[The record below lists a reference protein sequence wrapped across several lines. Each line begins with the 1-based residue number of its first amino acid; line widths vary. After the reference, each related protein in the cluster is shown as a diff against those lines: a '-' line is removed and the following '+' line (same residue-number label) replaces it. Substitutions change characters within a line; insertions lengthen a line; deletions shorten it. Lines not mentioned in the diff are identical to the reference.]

1 MKILTQSAKGK
12 KLVYKP
18 LNQDS
23 SLLPIMSLGVPLS
36 QLLNSN
42 TCPLTSG
49 IKSLDKALH
58 DGFYKRSIYE
68 IFGVPGI
75 GKTQL
80 AKQLVT
86 NMNKEQPQ
94 ENVLWI
100 DTNKTV
106 NMSDQQ
112 WFTNNK
118 GYSIFKMRIKKFSE
132 LIFYFQQLL
141 KDKSGKKYS
150 LIIIDGF
157 SQLVVNYINV
167 ILSHGVDS
175 RQLHDIKCKR
185 LIVMMTLLT
194 KYTHS
199 NNSIVI
205 LLNDCMNTSFQSEN
219 NSSLTGIYNEDNLD
233 ILNNGNNFL
242 VSDRQSLLKRKNVQ
256 NLKSALIANC
266 AMGNKDNTW
275 EIFIKAKIGL
285 YWDWINKDNEW
296 FRLKNSQRKPVKCII
311 AIVQESNANKSD
323 RGNKRRR
330 VVPQPSILSSTPSSS
345 SSTTSFASTS
355 FSQSNEDLNNNDGP
369 IRLCFSKEMKKFSV
383 LQPTND
389 KGNVLNHENSSIV
402 SEMLNQAPSSPENLE
417 HPDDTIYDSQG

>member
-1 MKILTQSAKGK
+1 
-12 KLVYKP
+12 
-18 LNQDS
+18 
-23 SLLPIMSLGVPLS
+23 MSLGVPLS
-36 QLLNSN
+36 QLLSSN
-42 TCPLTSG
+42 PCPLASG
-49 IKSLDKALH
+49 IEPLDKALH

-106 NMSDQQ
+106 NMSDQE
-112 WFTNNK
+112 WFDDNK
-118 GYSIFKMRIKKFSE
+118 DYNIFKIRIKKFSE

-141 KDKSGKKYS
+141 KDKIGKKYS

-167 ILSHGVDS
+167 ILSRGADS

-205 LLNDCMNTSFQSEN
+205 LLNDCMNTSFQWEN

-266 AMGNKDNTW
+266 AMGNKDSSW

-296 FRLKNSQRKPVKCII
+296 FRLHNSQRKPVKCII
-311 AIVQESNANKSD
+311 AIVQEPNTNKSE

-330 VVPQPSILSSTPSSS
+330 VVPQPSMLSSTPSSS
-345 SSTTSFASTS
+345 SSTNSFISTGY
-355 FSQSNEDLNNNDGP
+355 SQSNEDLSNNDGP
-369 IRLCFSKEMKKFSV
+369 IRLCFSKEMKSFMM
-383 LQPTND
+383 LQLTTD
-389 KGNVLNHENSSIV
+389 KSSDLNHNNSSITP
-402 SEMLNQAPSSPENLE
+402 EILEQAPLSPENFVQ
-417 HPDDTIYDSQG
+417 PDDTVYDSQG